1 MMSWL
6 ERAGGVIGKFQA
18 SFLSRLMMLSDA
30 PSTGCG
36 LGGWAAGRRRG
47 GRGARWADRRSRGRN
62 MDGGS
67 DRCPLCPGS
76 KSAGKV
82 RTGNPAPRIELGSP

>member
-30 PSTGCG
+30 PSTGSSLHFG
-36 LGGWAAGRRRG
+36 LWPGGMG
-47 GRGARWADRRSRGRN
+47 SRTEEGW
-62 MDGGS
+62 
-67 DRCPLCPGS
+67 
-76 KSAGKV
+76 
-82 RTGNPAPRIELGSP
+82 